1 VVVVENYESLDW
13 FVYEGCYVLIACSGK
28 VFNAKIYGVDDEK
41 FVISDKDKDKVF
53 EDSFKMVNEYLI
65 QSKIDYVDRARKIP
79 DLGQHNILEVLRM
92 SDSVVTKDRVL
103 LANSF
108 KKYGYEKSLNFAFC
122 GLNLY
127 NVKRSGML
135 DLSRF
140 LDLRRDVRS
149 NKKIVLLP
157 GLESKY
163 FIFFKINS
171 MFAVIDAVH
180 DRNRDILRVEFDS
193 ENIKYGFGYEF
204 SLCLNGDLVDI
215 GYMKLSEKYN
225 YIECEIVG
233 CETIFNKL
241 QKKYSVAIVDDFN
254 LTNELLPGPWIG
266 YNESIYEV
274 MKCQIAAFIRHAINS
289 SLDNSSIKNYCDEF
303 WFPYLVQ
310 FFNSYA
316 FVNDEILNFKIKD
329 IEYAQYSSSMINL
342 RSALGQDVGSFV
354 GTRRDYGEKLTK
366 EYFKKLV
373 HIISQYEI
381 VGRKCNTPENI
392 LQMCE
397 LCWDYVLGDDLRERV
412 LFHIVKKILYNDFNC
427 YADICKSFSELDNI
441 DNIAKTFNMKEGYNS
456 VDKIFCAPSPFINTR
471 LGEIEKIAK
480 DNNLPYLYRKKGS
493 SRLKM
498 QST

>member
-1 VVVVENYESLDW
+1 VKNDEKLDW
-13 FVYEGCYVLIACSGK
+13 FDFEGCYVFIRCSGSL
-28 VFNAKIYGVDDEK
+28 FYSEIYGVDDEK
-41 FVISDKDKDKVF
+41 FEAIDIDKDRVIIK
-53 EDSFKMVNEYLI
+53 SFKNVIQYLG
-65 QSKIDYVDRARKIP
+65 QSKLDYVERAKQIP
-79 DLGQHNILEVLRM
+79 DLGSYNILEVMNM
-92 SDSVVTKDRVL
+92 SDSVITKDRVL

-108 KKYGYEKSLNFAFC
+108 KKYGYENSLNYAFG
-122 GLNLY
+122 GLSLY
-127 NVKRSGML
+127 NVKRPGIL

-140 LDLRRDVRS
+140 LDSRRDVRS
-149 NKKIVLLP
+149 NKRIVLLP

-171 MFAVIDAVH
+171 MFAVIDAVP

-204 SLCLNGDLVDI
+204 SLCLNNDLVDI
-215 GYMKLSEKYN
+215 GYMKFFEKNN

-233 CETIFNKL
+233 CETIFNKY
-241 QKKYSVAIVDDFN
+241 QKRYSVAILDDYN
-254 LTNELLPGPWIG
+254 LTNELLPGSWIG

-289 SLDNSSIKNYCDEF
+289 SLDSSSIKNYCDEF

-329 IEYAQYSSSMINL
+329 INYAQYSSSMIDV
-342 RSALGQDVGSFV
+342 RSALGQDDRSFA
-354 GTRRDYGEKLTK
+354 GTRRDYSEKLTK
-366 EYFKKLV
+366 EKFKTFV
-373 HIISQYEI
+373 HIISQYEF
-381 VGRKCNTPENI
+381 VGKKCNTPEDI

-397 LCWDYVLGDDLRERV
+397 LCWDYVLGDNLRERV

-427 YADICKSFSELDNI
+427 YEDICSSFSELDDL
-441 DNIAKTFNMKEGYNS
+441 DNIAKTFNMGKGYDS
-456 VDKIFCAPSPFINTR
+456 VNKRFRDPSPFINTR

-480 DNNLPYLYRKKGS
+480 DNCLPYLCRKKGS
-493 SRLKM
+493 SRSKRRSNLFV
-498 QST
+498 